1 MEAFESFEHAGFT
14 VELHTDEDPMSPAE
28 WDTLGTLYEFGRAQW
43 NGMQDAPGDVDEA
56 HDRNRAGLTVRYL
69 AARGEVAVLVQ
80 FQDYGSSGCRLLAL
94 DDDDD
99 EIATGY
105 ISTTRKRIDE
115 LGVPAG
121 DERRQLLG
129 EIKEWDSYF
138 QGEVVGY
145 VVRES
150 VQTLSGA
157 NVGEVVH
164 SVWGF
169 YPEHFTAEERAKYGR
184 PSNDD
189 DLEYVRTEAREAAEY
204 ERDERARRAIETVR
218 GWSIAHNLAGAV

>member
-1 MEAFESFEHAGFT
+1 
-14 VELHTDEDPMSPAE
+14 MSPAE

-43 NGMQDAPGDVDEA
+43 KGMEDGDVDGANE
-56 HDRNRAGLTVRYL
+56 RGRPGLTVRYL

-121 DERRQLLG
+121 DERAQLLG
-129 EIKEWDSYF
+129 EVGEWDSYF

-145 VVRES
+145 VVRDS
-150 VQTLSGA
+150 R
-157 NVGEVVH
+157 GEVRG
-164 SVWGF
+164 SCWGF
-169 YPEHFTAEERAKYGR
+169 YPDGSKDEFA
-184 PSNDD
+184 
-189 DLEYVRTEAREAAEY
+189 YVRVEAASEA
-204 ERDERARRAIETVR
+204 EGIAMLDARRAVEVVR
-218 GWSIAHNLAGAV
+218 GWSVAHGLA